1 MPSNTY
7 LMQTRWRLAAPRE
20 EVYRILEDS
29 PDFVRWWPAVWLKAE
44 VLEPGDSDGIGKRVR
59 FLTKGWLPYK
69 LRWTALSTEKVSPE
83 RLRIEASGD
92 FNGEG
97 CWTLAESS
105 GETTADYRWEI
116 EAEKPLLKYL
126 SFLFRPIFVANH
138 NWAMR
143 SGEESLKQELLR
155 RHAKQREVQS

>member
-7 LMQTRWRLAAPRE
+7 SMQTRWQLAAPRE

-29 PDFVRWWPAVWLKAE
+29 PDFVRWWPEVWLEAE
-44 VLEPGDSDGIGKRVR
+44 ALEPGDADGIGKRVR
-59 FLTKGWLPYK
+59 FLSRGWLPYK
-69 LRWTALSTEKVSPE
+69 LRWTALSTEKAFPE
-83 RLRIEASGD
+83 RLRIQASGD
-92 FNGEG
+92 FIGEG
-97 CWTLAESS
+97 CWTLTEAR
-105 GETTADYRWEI
+105 GNTIADYRWEI

-143 SGEESLKQELLR
+143 RGEESLRQELSR
-155 RHAKQREVQS
+155 RQQQQRERRS